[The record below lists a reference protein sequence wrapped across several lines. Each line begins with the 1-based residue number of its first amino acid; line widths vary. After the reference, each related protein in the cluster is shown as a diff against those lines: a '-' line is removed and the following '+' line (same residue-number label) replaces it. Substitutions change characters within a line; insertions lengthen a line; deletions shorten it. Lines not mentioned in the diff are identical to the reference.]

1 MSETTNKANQQIARA
16 AGTVMLAFVISQL
29 MGLLRSILV
38 ARAFGASAELSSFI
52 AANRVSETLFTLLA
66 GGVLSSAF
74 IPTFTTF
81 LTRNDKKSAWRLAS
95 AVANLITIILG
106 TLALLAAIFAP
117 QIARYLLVPG
127 FADDPGLL
135 KLTVDLLRIQLG
147 SVIIFALGGLVM
159 GILNA
164 HQIFLIPALTPALYQ
179 IGLIFG
185 VLALAPGMGIYGLAY
200 GVLLGSCLY
209 LLLQVPTLIK
219 HGARYSATF
228 GRQMP
233 AVREV
238 LRLMGPRIF
247 GAAIVQLNFWVNI
260 WLGSQ
265 MPDKGSVASLSYGFA
280 LMMMA
285 EGVIAQSIAIAAMP
299 TLSAQYALGKLDDL
313 RDSLAASLRGVILLA
328 LPAALGLI
336 LLRVPI
342 ISMLYQHGE
351 FNAHSTQLVAWA
363 LLWYASGLIFH
374 SVLEVLARSYYAMHD
389 TKTPVLVGATAM
401 GLNVG
406 LSFLFVAM
414 FNKIGWMPHGGL
426 ALANSLA
433 TALETTT
440 LVILMRTRLKGI
452 HGMELAKGT
461 AVSVGGTLA
470 MSAVLVIWLF
480 VMKGQPGTLFINGL
494 RTLGGLALGGA
505 IYAIVLSLLRI
516 PELRRLV
523 GVVKQ
528 RLFGNT
534 NP

>member
-1 MSETTNKANQQIARA
+1 
-16 AGTVMLAFVISQL
+16 MLAFIISQL
-29 MGLLRSILV
+29 TGLVRSILV
-38 ARAFGASAELSSFI
+38 ARAFGAGPELSAFI

-81 LTRNDKKSAWRLAS
+81 LTKNDKNSAWRLAS

-106 TLALLAAIFAP
+106 VLAALAAVFAP
-117 QIARYLLVPG
+117 QISRYLLVPG
-127 FADDPGLL
+127 FADDPVLL
-135 KLTVDLLRIQLG
+135 KLTVDMLRIQL
-147 SVIIFALGGLVM
+147 SSAVIFALGGLAM

-164 HQIFLIPALTPALYQ
+164 HQVFFIPALTPAMYQ

-185 VLALAPGMGIYGLAY
+185 VLVLAPRMGIYGLAY
-200 GVLLGSCLY
+200 GVLIGSSLY

-219 HGARYSATF
+219 YGARYSPTL
-228 GRQMP
+228 GRHMP
-233 AVREV
+233 SVAEV

-260 WLGSQ
+260 WLGSK

-285 EGVIAQSIAIAAMP
+285 EGAIAQSIAIAAMP

-313 RDSLAASLRGVILLA
+313 RASLAASLRGVILLA

-342 ISMLYQHGE
+342 ISLLYQRGE
-351 FNAHSTQLVAWA
+351 FDAHSTQLVAWA
-363 LLWYASGLIFH
+363 LLWYASGLVFH

-401 GLNVG
+401 GINVG
-406 LSFLFVAM
+406 LSFAFVAL
-414 FNKIGWMPHGGL
+414 FNKIGWLPHGGL

-433 TALETTT
+433 TAIETTT
-440 LVILMRTRLKGI
+440 LIILMRKRLKSIQGWNLI
-452 HGMELAKGT
+452 RASGA
-461 AVSVGGTLA
+461 AVLGTLS
-470 MSAVLVIWLF
+470 MCVVIFIWMQTVDNFSALI
-480 VMKGQPGTLFINGL
+480 T
-494 RTLGGLALGGA
+494 TLGGVAFGAATYGLAL
-505 IYAIVLSLLRI
+505 VLLRVKEI
-516 PELRRLV
+516 HTLFHGIRRRLS
-523 GVVKQ
+523 K
-528 RLFGNT
+528 N
-534 NP
+534 

>member
-1 MSETTNKANQQIARA
+1 MSETANQANRQIARA
-16 AGTVMLAFVISQL
+16 AGTVMLAFIISQL
-29 MGLLRSILV
+29 TGLARSILV
-38 ARAFGASAELSSFI
+38 ARTFGAGAELSAFF

-81 LTRNDKKSAWRLAS
+81 LTKNDKKSAWRMAS

-106 TLALLAAIFAP
+106 VLAALAAIFAP
-117 QIARYLLVPG
+117 QISRYLLVPG
-127 FADDPGLL
+127 FANDPVLL

-147 SVIIFALGGLVM
+147 SAVIFALGGLIM

-164 HQIFLIPALTPALYQ
+164 HQVFLIPALTPAMYQ
-179 IGLIFG
+179 VGLIFG
-185 VLALAPGMGIYGLAY
+185 VLVLAPSMGIYGLAY
-200 GVLLGSCLY
+200 GVLIGSGLY
-209 LLLQVPTLIK
+209 LLLQIPALIK
-219 HGARYSATF
+219 HAARYTPTF
-228 GRQMP
+228 GRNMP
-233 AVREV
+233 AVSEV

-285 EGVIAQSIAIAAMP
+285 EGAIAQSIAIAAMP

-313 RDSLAASLRGVILLA
+313 RASLAASLRGVILLA
-328 LPAALGLI
+328 LPAGLGLI

-342 ISMLYQHGE
+342 ISLLYQHGE
-351 FNAHSTQLVAWA
+351 FDAHSTQLVAWA

-389 TKTPVLVGATAM
+389 TKTPVLVGASAM
-401 GLNVG
+401 GINVG
-406 LSFLFVAM
+406 LSIAFVAL

-433 TALETTT
+433 TAIETTT
-440 LVILMRTRLKGI
+440 LIILMRKRLKTIQGREFI
-452 HGMELAKGT
+452 KGSGA
-461 AVSVGGTLA
+461 AVLGTLG
-470 MSAVLVIWLF
+470 MSAVIVLWLQVMPNGSVVI
-480 VMKGQPGTLFINGL
+480 T
-494 RTLGGLALGGA
+494 TLGGVALGALTYGL
-505 IYAIVLSLLRI
+505 VLMLLRI
-516 PELRRLV
+516 PEIRSLFQWIKRRLS
-523 GVVKQ
+523 
-528 RLFGNT
+528 NI
-534 NP
+534 NPPA

>member
-1 MSETTNKANQQIARA
+1 MSETTNTANRQIARA
-16 AGTVMLAFVISQL
+16 AGTVMLAFIISQL
-29 MGLLRSILV
+29 TGLARSILV
-38 ARAFGASAELSSFI
+38 ARTFGAGAELSAFI

-106 TLALLAAIFAP
+106 VLAALAAVFAP
-117 QIARYLLVPG
+117 EISRYLLVPG
-127 FADDPGLL
+127 FADDPSLL
-135 KLTVDLLRIQLG
+135 KLTVELLRIQLG
-147 SVIIFALGGLVM
+147 SAVIFALGGLVM

-164 HQIFLIPALTPALYQ
+164 HQVFFIPALTPALYQ
-179 IGLIFG
+179 LGLIFG
-185 VLALAPGMGIYGLAY
+185 VLVLAPGMGIYGLAY
-200 GVLLGSCLY
+200 GVLIGSSLY
-209 LLLQVPTLIK
+209 LLLQAPTLIK
-219 HGARYSATF
+219 HGARYSLIL
-228 GRQMP
+228 GRDMP
-233 AVREV
+233 AAAEV

-285 EGVIAQSIAIAAMP
+285 EGAIAQSIAIAAMP

-313 RDSLAASLRGVILLA
+313 RASLAASLRGVILLA

-336 LLRVPI
+336 LFRIPI
-342 ISMLYQHGE
+342 ISLLYQRGE
-351 FNAHSTQLVAWA
+351 FDAHSTQLVAWA

-389 TKTPVLVGATAM
+389 TKTPVLVGAIAM
-401 GLNVG
+401 GINVG
-406 LSFLFVAM
+406 LSFVFVAL
-414 FNKIGWMPHGGL
+414 FNRIGWMPHGGL

-440 LVILMRTRLKGI
+440 LLIIMRKRLHGIQGRVVSKGA
-452 HGMELAKGT
+452 GVAAL
-461 AVSVGGTLA
+461 GTLG
-470 MSAVLVIWLF
+470 MSAAIFIWLQAMQGF
-480 VMKGQPGTLFINGL
+480 TVAIIS
-494 RTLGGLALGGA
+494 LGGIVIGVA
-505 IYAIVLSLLRI
+505 IYGLILILFRL
-516 PELRRLV
+516 PEIQIFLHWIKRRFS
-523 GVVKQ
+523 K
-528 RLFGNT
+528 T
-534 NP
+534 SP